1 MKVWRLTGKLISFRK
16 TFVILGFITSIG
28 WLLSRLASS
37 FAIQEIIDTLVG
49 EETIFN
55 LDIKTLFIIIPFTY
69 VSVFIIGSL
78 MDIVLWLFFISGE
91 VLIRRNIMRG
101 LLKKP
106 GAIALPSTSGESI
119 SRFRGDVDNV
129 VLLAYRLAI
138 RAGFLV
144 YAAVTLGYMFTISWQ
159 ATGLIF
165 IPFLLILSI
174 GLTGRRQ
181 MDKLRKNRRKATSE
195 VTDVLGKIFGSIQ
208 TLKVASAEENI
219 VKHFDSKCQTRKTA
233 IVKEMVFRSF
243 INAIYHFTI
252 SLGMGTILL
261 LIGPAMNIGLFT
273 IGNLYFFQT
282 QLSWLGDFIWMLGDF
297 IPVYQQA
304 KVSFERIETL
314 MQNHEKSVT
323 GDDIVEHGPI
333 YEKEN
338 FPPFQ
343 PIFRTDNDYLKNL
356 SVRNLSYHYPGTEK
370 GISDISIEIP
380 RGSITVITGRIGSG
394 KTTLLRAILGL
405 IPKNTGE
412 LYWNENEVD
421 NPTEFMIPPRAA
433 YTPQIPYLFS
443 ETLENNILLNVPK
456 ETANLEN
463 SVRLAVF
470 EDEIDEFEEKYETL
484 VGPKGVRLSGGQKQR
499 LAAARMFVREPE
511 LLVFD
516 DLSSALDV
524 ETEQKLWD
532 RLFSSQKE
540 ITCLAVSHRPLALH
554 KADNIIILKD
564 GKIEGQGRLSD
575 LLRTN
580 EEMRRLWERGID
592 VEEE

>member
-37 FAIQEIIDTLVG
+37 FAIQEIIDTIVG

-78 MDIVLWLFFISGE
+78 MDIVLWFFYISGE

-106 GAIALPSTSGESI
+106 GAVALPSTSGESI

-165 IPFLLILSI
+165 IPFLLILGI

-181 MDKLRKNRRKATSE
+181 IDKLRKNRRKATAE

-243 INAIYHFTI
+243 INATYHFTI

-261 LIGPAMNIGLFT
+261 LIGPAMNIGVFT

-282 QLSWLGDFIWMLGDF
+282 QLAWLGDFIWMLGDF

-314 MQNHEKSVT
+314 IQNHEESVT

-343 PIFRTDNDYLKNL
+343 PIIRTDNDYLKNL

-380 RGSITVITGRIGSG
+380 RGSVTVITGRIGSG

-463 SVRLAVF
+463 SVKLAVF
-470 EDEIDEFEEKYETL
+470 EDEINEFEEKYETL

-511 LLVFD
+511 LLIFD

-524 ETEQKLWD
+524 ETEQKLWE

-554 KADNIIILKD
+554 KADNVIILKD

-580 EEMRRLWERGID
+580 EEMRRLWERGLD
-592 VEEE
+592 GEEE

>member
-16 TFVILGFITSIG
+16 TFVILGFITSVG

-37 FAIQEIIDTLVG
+37 FAIQEIIDTIVG

-69 VSVFIIGSL
+69 VGVFIIGSL
-78 MDIVLWLFFISGE
+78 MDIVLWLFYISGE

-106 GAIALPSTSGESI
+106 GAVALPSTSGESI

-165 IPFLLILSI
+165 IPFLLILGI
-174 GLTGRRQ
+174 GLTGRKQ
-181 MDKLRKNRRKATSE
+181 IDKLRKNRRKATAE
-195 VTDVLGKIFGSIQ
+195 VTDVLGKIFSSIQ

-219 VKHFDSKCQTRKTA
+219 VNHFESKCQTRKTA

-243 INAIYHFTI
+243 INATYHFTI

-261 LIGPAMNIGLFT
+261 LIGPAMNIGVFT

-282 QLSWLGDFIWMLGDF
+282 QLAWLGDFIWMLGDF

-314 MQNHEKSVT
+314 IQNHEESVT
-323 GDDIVEHGPI
+323 EDDIVEHGPI

-343 PIFRTDNDYLKNL
+343 PINRTDNDYLKNL

-380 RGSITVITGRIGSG
+380 RGSVTVVTGRIGSG

-412 LYWNENEVD
+412 LYWNGNEVD

-456 ETANLEN
+456 ETADLEN

-524 ETEQKLWD
+524 ETEQKLWE

-554 KADNIIILKD
+554 KADNVIILKD

-580 EEMRRLWERGID
+580 EEMRRLWERGLD
-592 VEEE
+592 GEEE